1 MPGIKGC
8 VKRSQVQPG
17 QQQAWQAMRILRR
30 FTLPQLLTTCPKL
43 AHRTARH
50 YLGRLRRCGYVE
62 RVARRMSG
70 VPGSYDTYALR
81 RNTGPLAPITRKG
94 SLTMYDP
101 NTQDVWGDGGVL
113 VSPDEPQAA
122 ALPKPTETMRAWLV
136 CLLEGRRPHLVLHD
150 PDNCGAAAAV
160 LNALRKRDLVDA
172 AGALT
177 AAGRLMAEADL
188 AHWKAVC
195 PPGWKP

>member
-1 MPGIKGC
+1 MAGVKGC

-50 YLGRLRRCGYVE
+50 YLGRLRCCGYVE
-62 RVARRMSG
+62 RVARRLSG
-70 VPGSYDTYALR
+70 VPGSHDTYALR
-81 RNTGPLAPITRKG
+81 RNTGPVAPITRKG

-113 VSPDEPQAA
+113 VPPDEPRPA
-122 ALPKPTETMRAWLV
+122 ALPKPTNTQRAWLL
-136 CLLEGRRPHLVLHD
+136 CLLEGRRPQMALTDEH
-150 PDNCGAAAAV
+150 NTGAAAAV
-160 LNALRKRDLVDA
+160 VKGLRTRGLVDQ

-177 AAGRLMAEADL
+177 EAGLAMAKEDQALVD
-188 AHWKAVC
+188 KAC

>member
-1 MPGIKGC
+1 MAGVKGC
-8 VKRSQVQPG
+8 VKRSQFQPG

-30 FTLPQLLTTCPKL
+30 FTLPQLLTTCPLL

-70 VPGSYDTYALR
+70 VPGSYDTYSLR
-81 RNTGPLAPITRKG
+81 RNTGPVAPITRKG

-113 VSPDEPQAA
+113 MPPDAPPEPKLSPLKPASVRWLALAA
-122 ALPKPTETMRAWLV
+122 A
-136 CLLEGRRPHLVLHD
+136 GRRPEGALPD
-150 PDNCGAAAAV
+150 PENTGARAAV
-160 LNALRKRDLVDA
+160 LKALRNRDLVDER
-172 AGALT
+172 GDLT
-177 AAGRLMAEADL
+177 PAGRAIGL
-188 AHWKAVC
+188 ANAKVIA
-195 PPGWKP
+195 